1 MKKYEKLYKELRK
14 KYSVQEIS
22 ESMLIPAD
30 LTAEERREADES
42 LKELRLKMLRE
53 QTEEERI
60 FSDVMRLKII
70 MDDYIQNEPYT
81 AEKSF
86 GRYLEEYARILN
98 VAKKKLAEDLAI
110 HYTRLSRI
118 INDRENP
125 NIELAYRLEKHSGG
139 LISALSWWRLV
150 VKKQEHEI
158 RKDDETREK
167 EGAKVKNPIKF
178 VA

>member
-30 LTAEERREADES
+30 LTAEERKEADES
-42 LKELRLKMLRE
+42 LKNFRLKMLRE

-60 FSDVMRLKII
+60 FSDVMRLKIV

-81 AEKSF
+81 AQRSF

-98 VAKKKLAEDLAI
+98 MTKKKLAEDLAI

-158 RKDDETREK
+158 KKDDETREK